1 MFGRMLAVTLV
12 VLGSLGFTQIAS
24 ATEAVDQEATVIV
37 YRADK
42 SFKAD
47 RVSMHLVM
55 GGENLGRLNS
65 GDSVVVSRPAGEYT
79 LNSTIKGSKG
89 LVINLKPGQTHYI
102 HTEMGV
108 RGTQV
113 KVKLAEVG
121 EQVAREQSP
130 EIGSAI

>member
-1 MFGRMLAVTLV
+1 MLSRMLAGTLV
-12 VLGSLGFTQIAS
+12 VMGSLGFAQLAS
-24 ATEAVDQEATVIV
+24 ATETVDQEATIIV

-47 RVSMHLVM
+47 RVSMHMIM
-55 GGENLGRLNS
+55 GGENLGRLNA
-65 GDSVVVSRPAGEYT
+65 GDSVVVTRPAGQYT
-79 LNSTIKGSKG
+79 LNSTIKGSEG
-89 LVINLKPGQTHYI
+89 IVIDLKPGQTHYI

-121 EQVAREQSP
+121 EQVAREQAP
-130 EIGSAI
+130 EIGGAI

>member
-1 MFGRMLAVTLV
+1 MFSRMLAVALV
-12 VLGSLGFTQIAS
+12 IMGSLGFSQIAS
-24 ATEAVDQEATVIV
+24 ATEAVDQEATIIV

-47 RVSMHLVM
+47 RVSMHMVM

-65 GDSVVVSRPAGEYT
+65 GGSIVVSRPAGEYT

-89 LVINLKPGQTHYI
+89 LVIDLKPGQTHYI

-113 KVKLAEVG
+113 KVELAEVG
-121 EQVAREQSP
+121 EQVAKEQSP
-130 EIGSAI
+130 QIGSAI

>member
-1 MFGRMLAVTLV
+1 MFGRVLAVALV
-12 VLGSLGFTQIAS
+12 VLGSLGVSQGVSAS
-24 ATEAVDQEATVIV
+24 EVVAEEATIIV

-47 RVSMHLVM
+47 RVSMHLLM
-55 GGENLGRLNS
+55 DGENLGRLNT
-65 GDSVVVSRPAGEYT
+65 GDSMVVSRPAGAYK
-79 LNSTIKGSKG
+79 LSSTIKGTKG
-89 LVINLKPGQTHYI
+89 LVIDLKPGQTHYI

-113 KVKLAEVG
+113 KVKFAEVG
-121 EQVAREQSP
+121 EQVAKEQSP

>member
-1 MFGRMLAVTLV
+1 MFSRMLAVTLV
-12 VLGSLGFTQIAS
+12 VWGSLGFSQIAS
-24 ATEAVDQEATVIV
+24 ANEVVDQEATIIV

-47 RVSMHLVM
+47 RVSMHMVM

-65 GDSVVVSRPAGEYT
+65 GDSMVISRPAGEYT

-89 LVINLKPGQTHYI
+89 IVIDLKPGQTHYI

-113 KVKLAEVG
+113 KVELAEVG

-130 EIGSAI
+130 HIGSAI